1 MQRFFLG
8 YALSWLSHQR
18 DEVLANQILTDVHAP
33 AFLRVNGPL
42 SDVPEFYEAFNIK
55 KGDKMW
61 LDPDKRV
68 RIW

>member
-33 AFLRVNGPL
+33 AYFRVNGPL
-42 SDVPEFYEAFNIK
+42 TDVPEFYEAFHIK
-55 KGDKMW
+55 KGNKMW
-61 LDPDKRV
+61 LDPEKRV